1 MDITEKTAIVTGAA
15 VGSGRAIAQR
25 LAAAGAYVLLA
36 DVDMAGLAETQA
48 SIGARARVI
57 RADMTR
63 PDDIER
69 MIAAAGHTLDI
80 LVNNAGGGG
89 HLEPN
94 FPRATPAEWGALL
107 DLNLRGPMHATQCA
121 LPLMRAAG
129 GGAVINIGSSA
140 GIGHGPYQSPEYGA
154 AKAGLARFTS
164 CLAPLHE
171 SMNVR
176 VNCVAPDWLGT
187 DRAMRELAAMSADER
202 RSRPQPIPLEVF
214 TDAVLRLIADDAL
227 AGRIMALWPDRAE
240 LV

>member
-1 MDITEKTAIVTGAA
+1 MDITGKTAIVTGAA

-25 LAAAGAYVLLA
+25 LAAEGARVMLA

-48 SIGARARVI
+48 SIGHRARIV
-57 RADMTR
+57 RTDMTD
-63 PDDIER
+63 PAEIEQ
-69 MIAAAGHTLDI
+69 MIAAVGDTLDV

-94 FPRATPAEWGALL
+94 FPRATPAEWGASL
-107 DLNLRGPMHATQCA
+107 DLNLRGPMLATQYA
-121 LPLMRAAG
+121 LAPMRAAG
-129 GGAVINIGSSA
+129 GGAVVNIGSSA
-140 GIGHGPYQSPEYGA
+140 GIGHAPHQSPEYSA

-164 CLAPLHE
+164 TLAPLRE

-187 DRAMRELAAMSADER
+187 ERAMRELAAMSEDER
-202 RSRPQPIPLEVF
+202 KSLPEPIPLDVF
-214 TDAVLRLIADDAL
+214 TDAVVRCIVDDTL
-227 AGRIMALWPDRAE
+227 AGQIIALWPDHSE